1 MFPKSQ
7 STMFK
12 ILLPL
17 SFSVTLLSSVYAQP
31 VIRIIDKLIVFDEQ
45 RKKLSLE
52 YLEKRYHIHQ
62 ATASIKPLMIV
73 LHWTAIPTLE
83 QSFNTMNPAV
93 LPGARRELASSSSLN
108 VAAHFLIDR
117 DGTIYRQLPDTAFA
131 RHVIGLNYC
140 AIGVENVGSD
150 KALLTKE
157 QLKAN
162 EDLIR
167 YLVQKYPIKYL
178 IGHYEYKKFIGD
190 PLWKEVDPD
199 YLTAKIDPGVEF
211 MKEIRIRI
219 ADLGLKGP
227 PEN

>member
-1 MFPKSQ
+1 MIKKSFTQ
-7 STMFK
+7 IIVAIVF
-12 ILLPL
+12 
-17 SFSVTLLSSVYAQP
+17 LSSATAQRTIKIVDKP
-31 VIRIIDKLIVFDEQ
+31 VVFDEE

-52 YLEKRYHIHQ
+52 YLENRYHIHQ
-62 ATASIKPLMIV
+62 LTPYIVPQMIV
-73 LHWTAIPTLE
+73 LHWTAIPTLQ
-83 QSFNTMNPAV
+83 QSFDAMNPAV
-93 LPGARRELASSSSLN
+93 LPGSRKEIASSSSLN
-108 VAAHFLIDR
+108 VASQFLIDR

-157 QLKAN
+157 QLQAN

-167 YLVQKYPIKYL
+167 YLVGKYPIKYL

-199 YLTAKIDPGVEF
+199 YLTSKTDPDVDF
-211 MKEIRIRI
+211 MKAIRLKVK
-219 ADLGLKGP
+219 DLGLKGP
-227 PEN
+227 PTSGK

>member
-1 MFPKSQ
+1 MYKKVFSSFIVAISLISNLPAQ
-7 STMFK
+7 S
-12 ILLPL
+12 
-17 SFSVTLLSSVYAQP
+17 A
-31 VIRIIDKLIVFDEQ
+31 IRIVDKPVVYDEE

-62 ATASIKPLMIV
+62 TTPSIKPQIIV

-83 QSFNTMNPAV
+83 QSFNTMNPSV
-93 LPGARRELASSSSLN
+93 LPGARKELASSSSLN

-150 KALLTKE
+150 KDPLTKQ
-157 QLKAN
+157 QLEAN
-162 EDLIR
+162 ENLVR
-167 YLVQKYPIKYL
+167 YLAKKYPIRYV
-178 IGHYEYKKFIGD
+178 IGHYEYKKFIGH

-199 YLTAKIDPGVEF
+199 YLTAKTDPGIEF
-211 MKEIRIRI
+211 MKQIRTRI

-227 PEN
+227 PEK